1 MKLNRIRVPN
11 LSLPSVYHSVIRM
24 NFLCSIFDPI
34 TIPSKFLGKTTRQ
47 LGNGQVL
54 VTGQPFQ
61 LSWPKRLFENVNIE
75 ALNKFQFSFK
85 IIKPQEAPIQSEL
98 SESALSKLESE
109 YTIVE
114 EQFKPCLDTIN
125 NEKRFNIIRYLLKM
139 FYSRLNLQAS
149 TKLSKLYFCEM
160 CLK

>member
-1 MKLNRIRVPN
+1 MAETHN
-11 LSLPSVYHSVIRM
+11 
-24 NFLCSIFDPI
+24 
-34 TIPSKFLGKTTRQ
+34 Q
-47 LGNGQVL
+47 
-54 VTGQPFQ
+54 
-61 LSWPKRLFENVNIE
+61 NVDIE

-98 SESALSKLESE
+98 SESSLSKLESE

-125 NEKRFNIIRYLLKM
+125 NEKRFNIIRYLLKL